1 VFRGYGIAIGMGI
14 DVDAICTTRTATTII
29 IIIIITAKNIDF
41 RLDHC
46 QTIDDAKINHT
57 TTFPTY
63 QTDIVASTIELS
75 TTSTTIDGI
84 DRIYHRT
91 IVTTRIFISLLQY

>member
-1 VFRGYGIAIGMGI
+1 MGI
-14 DVDAICTTRTATTII
+14 DVDAICTTRTT

-41 RLDHC
+41 RVDHY

-57 TTFPTY
+57 STFPTY
-63 QTDIVASTIELS
+63 QTNIVASTIELS

-84 DRIYHRT
+84 DWIYHRT